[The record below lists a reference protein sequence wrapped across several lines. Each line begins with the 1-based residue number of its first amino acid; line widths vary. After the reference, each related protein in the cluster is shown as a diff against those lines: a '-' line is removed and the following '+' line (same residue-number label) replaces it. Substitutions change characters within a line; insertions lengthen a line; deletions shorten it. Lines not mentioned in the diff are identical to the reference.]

1 MDPKGNPEP
10 VDPAAVVA
18 AAQTAAA
25 TAGPNAAQ
33 VLAFLRQNPSF
44 LSDHEELLPILT
56 PPAYQRGD
64 NVADMQRFMLER
76 LREELAR
83 IKGQQRL
90 LISTSRSNLMS
101 QNRIHAAVLTLISAT
116 SFEHLI
122 QIVTSDLAVMLDID
136 AVTLCIEA
144 GELANGLTLPFAGL
158 QLLEIGMVNHILGS
172 KRDALLADHT
182 PGDVEI
188 FGAAAGLVRS
198 QALLRLSVGTGTP
211 TGLLALGSRRPAKFK
226 PGQGTELLCFLA
238 RALDVVISEWL
249 TL

>member
-1 MDPKGNPEP
+1 MTRTGPE
-10 VDPAAVVA
+10 AALESRLPEC
-18 AAQTAAA
+18 
-25 TAGPNAAQ
+25 GP
-33 VLAFLRQNPSF
+33 
-44 LSDHEELLPILT
+44 
-56 PPAYQRGD
+56 
-64 NVADMQRFMLER
+64 
-76 LREELAR
+76 
-83 IKGQQRL
+83 
-90 LISTSRSNLMS
+90 
-101 QNRIHAAVLTLISAT
+101 
-116 SFEHLI
+116 
-122 QIVTSDLAVMLDID
+122 
-136 AVTLCIEA
+136 A

>member
-1 MDPKGNPEP
+1 MDQKGNPEKA
-10 VDPAAVVA
+10 DPAAAVA
-18 AAQTAAA
+18 AAQPTPVAAS
-25 TAGPNAAQ
+25 PNAAQ

-44 LSDHEELLPILT
+44 LTDHEELLAILT
-56 PPAYQRGD
+56 PPAHQRGD

-83 IKGQQRL
+83 LKGQQRL

-144 GELANGLTLPFAGL
+144 GDHTTGLNHPFAGL

-188 FGAAAGLVRS
+188 FGSAAGLVRS

-211 TGLLALGSRRPAKFK
+211 NGLLALGSRRPAKFK

-238 RALDVVISEWL
+238 RALDVVVSEWL
-249 TL
+249 AI

>member
-10 VDPAAVVA
+10 ADPAAPAGAGPDA
-18 AAQTAAA
+18 AA
-25 TAGPNAAQ
+25 AGPSAAQ
-33 VLAFLRQNPSF
+33 VMAFLRQNPGF
-44 LSDHEELLPILT
+44 LADHEELLPILT

-64 NVADMQRFMLER
+64 NVVDMQRFMLER

-83 IKGQQRL
+83 VKGQQRL

-101 QNRIHAAVLTLISAT
+101 QNRIHAAVLALVGAT

-144 GELANGLTLPFAGL
+144 GDHPTGRHLPFAGL
-158 QLLEIGMVNHILGS
+158 QLLEVGVVNQILGT

-182 PGDVEI
+182 PGDIEI
-188 FGAAAGLVRS
+188 FGSAAGLVRS
-198 QALLRLSVGTGTP
+198 QALLRLSVGAGTP
-211 TGLLALGSRRPAKFK
+211 NGLVALGSRRPAKFK

-238 RALDVVISEWL
+238 RALEVVISEWL
-249 TL
+249 TV

>member
-136 AVTLCIEA
+136 AVTAIA
-144 GELANGLTLPFAGL
+144 GYMQYL
-158 QLLEIGMVNHILGS
+158 
-172 KRDALLADHT
+172 
-182 PGDVEI
+182 
-188 FGAAAGLVRS
+188 
-198 QALLRLSVGTGTP
+198 
-211 TGLLALGSRRPAKFK
+211 GLLTSGRGEPAGWCSR
-226 PGQGTELLCFLA
+226 C
-238 RALDVVISEWL
+238 
-249 TL
+249 